1 MACGGCGKR
10 NAAKQ
15 AARKAARAAANT
27 KIDEVMG
34 GYGHLTDS
42 QIKARLEVY
51 KKKYCSNCEKRY
63 ECNYEMYSKCKKN
76 K

>member
-10 NAAKQ
+10 
-15 AARKAARAAANT
+15 RATRQMVKNVE
-27 KIDEVMG
+27 KDDVMG
-34 GYGHLTDS
+34 GYGHLTDR

-51 KKKYCSNCEKRY
+51 KKRYCKDCDKRY
-63 ECNYEMYSKCKKN
+63 KCDYQMYVGCKKN

>member
-10 NAAKQ
+10 R
-15 AARKAARAAANT
+15 AARQVAT
-27 KIDEVMG
+27 KNIKKDDVMG
-34 GYGHLTDS
+34 GFGYLTDR

-51 KKKYCSNCEKRY
+51 KKRYCPDCSKRY
-63 ECNYEMYSKCKKN
+63 ECDYSSYVECKKN

>member
-10 NAAKQ
+10 
-15 AARKAARAAANT
+15 RATREAVNRDIT
-27 KIDEVMG
+27 KDEVMG
-34 GYGHLTDS
+34 GYKYLTDR

-51 KKKYCSNCEKRY
+51 KKRYCPNCDQRY
-63 ECNYEMYSKCKKN
+63 ECGYEMYANCKKN